1 MKKHILFSFLLLV
14 FTTACSNVALE
25 LNPDN
30 FSILLEEG
38 EDVSVVLAANTLS
51 KDFEKIIG
59 VAPKVTS
66 NPTSKFVVKVVN
78 EETVGEMPL
87 ARLEGFESHRVF
99 VDNDTIYLA
108 GKDKRGTIY
117 AIYSFSEKVL
127 GVPPL
132 WYFSSWTPEVK
143 KSVIVPT
150 SLNIYFS
157 SPQVRYRAWFPNDT
171 DLFMPW
177 RKLSE
182 DNNERW
188 LETMLRLKLN
198 TVELE
203 ATVTYPDYKL
213 SSEADLLKK
222 YGLVL
227 TSHHHVACNNN
238 LMNWGGYW
246 KEVRNMEPPVLSL
259 KDEKSLIEFWQY
271 SIETVCRSKQ
281 ENLWQIAFRGI
292 GDQPFWAA
300 FSDAPEDDKE
310 RAEVINRMVRIQYD
324 MIKKATGEEHPFIRM
339 TFYDELSDLLAKGY
353 LCPPE
358 DSNILWTFV
367 AARRDHYPYDD
378 IVNFDGSKGVQLGYY
393 MNLQFTST
401 GAHLATAES
410 PWKMEANYRYVRSK
424 SDLAFS
430 VVNAGN
436 LREFV
441 MELSANARM
450 MWDFSKY
457 DTDAYLKEFC
467 SQYFGEEHAKEV
479 AGLYKDYYNA
489 FWLPKKPDMDGF
501 DRQYIFQDM
510 RYARVF
516 DQIGKRFD
524 HYSDNPLT
532 DIGFERVPG
541 RSFRIQGENQVDTL
555 LSVLPATAER
565 FATVEERCAEIKN
578 QLPENSRQFFHDNLE
593 MMAIYMHNLNNALY
607 DYLYAY
613 KYPAHAQESL
623 IKSKE
628 EFEMAVDAL
637 KSTEHD
643 QFSTWYAGERLFGI
657 KNKMDLFNKLIQQ

>member
-1 MKKHILFSFLLLV
+1 MKKLCIPSLIALL
-14 FTTACSNVALE
+14 FTTACSNASLE
-25 LNPDN
+25 LNTEN

-38 EDVSVVLAANTLS
+38 EDASVALAVNTLAE
-51 KDFEKIIG
+51 DFEKIIG

-66 NPTSKFVVKVVN
+66 KPSSKYVVKIIN
-78 EETVGEMPL
+78 EETVGEVPS
-87 ARLEGFESHRVF
+87 ARLTGFESHRVYIN
-99 VDNDTIYLA
+99 NDTIYLA
-108 GKDKRGTIY
+108 GKDKRGAIY
-117 AIYSFSEKVL
+117 AIYTFSEQVL

-132 WYFSSWTPEVK
+132 WYFSSWQPIAK
-143 KSVIVPT
+143 ASVNVPC
-150 SLNIYFS
+150 SLDIYFS

-177 RKLSE
+177 RKLSD
-182 DNNERW
+182 DNNEKW

-213 SSEADLLKK
+213 SAEAELLKK

-238 LMNWGGYW
+238 LMNWAGYW
-246 KEVRNMEPPVLSL
+246 KEVRKMEPPVLSL
-259 KDEKSLIEFWQY
+259 KDEKSLIEFWDY
-271 SIETVCRSKQ
+271 SIETVCRSEQ

-310 RAEVINRMVRIQYD
+310 RAEIINRMVRIQYD
-324 MIKKATGEEHPFIRM
+324 MIKNATGEDHPFIRM

-358 DSNILWTFV
+358 DPNILWTFV
-367 AARRDHYPYDD
+367 AGRRDHYPYDD
-378 IVNFDGSKGVQLGYY
+378 IVNFDSSKGVQLGYY

-424 SDLAFS
+424 SELAFS

-450 MWDFSKY
+450 MWDYSIY
-457 DTDAYLKEFC
+457 DTDTFLKDFC
-467 SQYFGEEHAKEV
+467 AQYYGKKHAEEV
-479 AGLYKDYYNA
+479 ASLYKDYYYA
-489 FWLPKKPDMDGF
+489 FWLPKKPDIEGF

-524 HYSDNPLT
+524 QYSDNPLT

-555 LSVLPATAER
+555 LNALPLAADR
-565 FATVEERCAEIKN
+565 FAMVEERCAKIKEK
-578 QLPENSRQFFHDNLE
+578 LPEGSRQFFHDNLE
-593 MMAIYMHNLNNALY
+593 MMACYMHNLNKALY

-623 IKSKE
+623 LKSKE
-628 EFEMAVDAL
+628 EFEAAVDAL

-643 QFSTWYAGERLFGI
+643 QFSNWYDGERLFGI
-657 KNKMDLFNKLIQQ
+657 KNKMELYKKLIKQ